1 MTEVRLDS
9 KFLKKLEHLVLM
21 SKGVYSGELMGG
33 RRSRRR
39 GTGLEFTDHKV
50 YSPGDDLRYL
60 DWNVLGRLDELFLKI
75 FEMEEDLYV
84 YVLVD
89 CSASMDCGE
98 TGDAARLKDSMPSKL
113 DAAKMTAACLA
124 YIGLAKHDIVKL
136 SFFSDNVVASSDH
149 LKGRACV
156 FRVFDFLNEHK
167 VAGGTN
173 FSEAMDSFVR
183 YTPRRG
189 IAIIIS
195 DFLATG
201 GVEAGLKALIHH
213 KFGIYGLHVVEPA
226 EENPELVGDLNLED
240 SETADVLP
248 VSIRRNTVQTYKE
261 FFTKHCDHIRRF
273 LNSYNGH
280 YIKVP
285 TTTSLEDLILKVFR
299 REGLLR

>member
-1 MTEVRLDS
+1 MTEIRLDS
-9 KFLKKLEHLVLM
+9 KFLKKLEHLMLQ
-21 SKGVYSGELMGG
+21 SKGIFSGELMGG

-39 GTGLEFTDHKV
+39 GTGLEFTDHKS

-89 CSASMDCGE
+89 SSLSMDYGVPPKIE
-98 TGDAARLKDSMPSKL
+98 V
-113 DAAKMTAACLA
+113 AKMVASCLA
-124 YIGLAKHDIVKL
+124 YIGLAKQDIVRL
-136 SFFSDNVVASSDH
+136 AFFSDNVVASSDH
-149 LKGRACV
+149 CKGRSQI
-156 FRVFDFLNEHK
+156 FRVFEFLNEHK
-167 VAGGTN
+167 VSGGTN
-173 FSEAMDSFVR
+173 FTQAMDSFVR
-183 YTPRRG
+183 YNRRRG

-195 DFLATG
+195 DFLDPTG
-201 GVEAGLKALIHH
+201 IDEGLKELIHH
-213 KFGIYGLHVVEPA
+213 KFGIYGLHVVDKT
-226 EENPELVGDLNLED
+226 EENPALVGDLNLED
-240 SETADVLP
+240 GETGEVLP
-248 VSIRRNTVQTYKE
+248 VNVNRHTVETYRE
-261 FFTKHCDHIRRF
+261 FFHKHCEHARRF